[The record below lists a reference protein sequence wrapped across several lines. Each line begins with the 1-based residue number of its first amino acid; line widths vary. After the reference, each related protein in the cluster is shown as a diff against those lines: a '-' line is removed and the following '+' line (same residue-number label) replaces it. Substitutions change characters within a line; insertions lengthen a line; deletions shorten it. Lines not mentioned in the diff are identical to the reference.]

1 VEDNQQ
7 AKKDYFGF
15 MSYFSRTGKY
25 ATIGNQ
31 KVLEG
36 LKNSLSQIAISI
48 Y

>member
-1 VEDNQQ
+1 VENNQQ
-7 AKKDYFGF
+7 AEKDYFGF
-15 MSYFSRTGKY
+15 MSYLSRTGRY
-25 ATIGNQ
+25 AAIGNQ